1 MASTLESIKRAESL
15 WKSTLINYLQHLYRN
30 THLPSHDLNH
40 HLRVWE
46 YCKQLLLELD
56 KVGGLCYNFT
66 VEQVLVACL
75 FHDTGLI
82 YDRGE
87 RHGYQSRLICEQF
100 FNEYPSLTIDGFDMV
115 LHAIEHH
122 DDKSVKSGEGGNA
135 QQVDL
140 VTLVSTA
147 DDLDAVGLIGV
158 FRYIEIYS
166 LRGVS
171 DQLMPIRVIDNIR
184 NRHANFSRNF
194 SFINDFSENHH
205 KRYSDALTFF
215 ENLQHEQKADCKQQG
230 DYIQITQLLVDCL
243 INQQIDV
250 DSTIQKG
257 ISESSNPVV
266 ETFFKGL
273 RNELLDFK
281 ID

>member
-1 MASTLESIKRAESL
+1 MASTVDSIKRAEIL
-15 WKSTLINYLQHLYRN
+15 WKSLLVKYLQHLYRK
-30 THLPSHDLNH
+30 THLPSHDLYH

-46 YCKQLLLELD
+46 YSKQLLLEMD
-56 KVGGLCYNFT
+56 TACGINFHFT
-66 VEQVLVACL
+66 AEQVLVACL

-100 FNEYPSLTIDGFDMV
+100 FNENSGLTMDGLDMV
-115 LHAIEHH
+115 FHAIEHH
-122 DDKSVKSGEGGNA
+122 DDKSVKSREGGNP
-135 QQVDL
+135 QEIDL

-147 DDLDAVGLIGV
+147 DDLDAVGLVGV

-171 DQLMPIRVIDNIR
+171 ELDLPIRVIDNLR

-194 SFINDFSENHH
+194 SFINDFSKQHH

-215 ENLQHEQKADCKQQG
+215 EKLQQEQNADSKQQG
-230 DYIQITQLLVDCL
+230 DYTQITRLLIDCL
-243 INQQIDV
+243 INLQIDI
-250 DSTIQKG
+250 DSTIRKG
-257 ISESSNPVV
+257 ISESSNPAV
-266 ETFFKGL
+266 EFFFQGL
-273 RNELLDFK
+273 SDELSHFK